1 MTNSR
6 ATKTVLTLE
15 TSLNE
20 VLDCGCEFFAG
31 RFYWTL
37 FDRYPDLQPFFRDV
51 NMQYQAAMLTMGLQ
65 VVVQHAGKTRRSS
78 SDYLRLIGERHL
90 TRGITRE
97 HYQAFEEALLATLAE
112 FHGDDWHDALAD
124 QWRKAVRKAVE
135 TMLCQ

>member
-6 ATKTVLTLE
+6 ATKKVLTLE

-37 FDRYPDLQPFFRDV
+37 FDCYPDLRPFFRDV
-51 NMQYQAAMLTMGLQ
+51 NMQHQAAMLTMGLQ

-78 SDYLRLIGERHL
+78 RDYLRVIGERH
-90 TRGITRE
+90 TARGIARE
-97 HYQAFEEALLATLAE
+97 HYQAFEAALLTTLAE
-112 FHGDDWHDALAD
+112 FHGGNWHDALAD
-124 QWRKAVRKAVE
+124 QWRTAVRKAVE
-135 TMLCQ
+135 TMLSP